1 MIYSRL
7 SAGALSTSIS
17 FTDSSV
23 ICCGLSTP
31 ERKPVNL
38 STASLSNAFS
48 SSSFLTP
55 SSPTLSILSKVIHT
69 LSSWLFKNPQSIR
82 NALNSLLSFTL
93 TLKFFIPIA
102 LSALVVIRISSTS
115 ESLESEPII
124 SISHCTN
131 SRSLPFCGRS
141 ALYTLSICIHFIGS
155 VSLSLLF
162 AKYLLSGSV
171 RSYLNP
177 ISARTFSF
185 LEVTPLASALS
196 SLSPLFIILNIRFR
210 FSPPSLLSR
219 FSMSSITGVVIC
231 SNPFATYT
239 FNISF

>member
-1 MIYSRL
+1 M
-7 SAGALSTSIS
+7 STRIF

-23 ICCGLSTP
+23 ISCGLSTP
-31 ERKPVNL
+31 DKKSVNL
-38 STASLSNAFS
+38 STAALSNSLS

-55 SSPTLSILSKVIHT
+55 SSPTLSILSNVMHT
-69 LSSWLFKNPQSIR
+69 LSSWLSSNPQSIR
-82 NALNSLLSFTL
+82 NARSNLLSLTL

-102 LSALVVIRISSTS
+102 LRALVVISISSTS

-155 VSLSLLF
+155 VSLSLLL

-171 RSYLNP
+171 RSYLKP
-177 ISARTFSF
+177 ISASTFSF
-185 LEVTPLASALS
+185 CDVTPLASALS
-196 SLSPLFIILNIRFR
+196 SLSPLFIILNIRLR

-219 FSMSSITGVVIC
+219 FSISSITGVVIC
-231 SNPFATYT
+231 SKPLATYT